1 MRVFQQLLQLV
12 LSDCLVLEIKFLAPV
27 ADFPEVT
34 VRLFKLCV
42 YFLQYYCELFQIQL
56 LFEGQASPL
65 IIFFRKFLA
74 FGCAFDAGYVE
85 RFLAYCPC
93 LFLVLASQLLF
104 KGISHYVGVELSLE
118 CPYPLELVFQ
128 VGLVEFR
135 QIFLF
140 FSFA

>member
-1 MRVFQQLLQLV
+1 MLVFQQLLQLI

-27 ADFPEVT
+27 ADFSEVA

-42 YFLQYYCELFQIQL
+42 YFLQYYGELFQIQL
-56 LFEGQASPL
+56 LFEGQASPQ
-65 IIFFRKFLA
+65 IIFFRKIFA

-85 RFLAYCPC
+85 RFLTYCPC
-93 LFLVLASQLLF
+93 LFLALAAQLLF
-104 KGISHYVGVELSLE
+104 KGVSHYVSVELPLE
-118 CPYPLELVFQ
+118 FPYSLELVFQ